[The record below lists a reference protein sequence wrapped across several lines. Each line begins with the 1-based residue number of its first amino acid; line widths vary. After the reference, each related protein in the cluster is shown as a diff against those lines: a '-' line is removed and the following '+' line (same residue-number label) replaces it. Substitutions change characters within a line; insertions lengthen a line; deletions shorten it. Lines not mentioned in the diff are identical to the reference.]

1 MSPDKQSIEALT
13 EIITKEVLNAMLEQE
28 KISAAPAGQSCKV
41 ECVDNLCVKT
51 CFDEAGQVISAGAE
65 RLSSSLGSGP
75 TDANVAKYIDHTLL
89 KAEATREQ
97 VTQLCF
103 EARKFNF
110 ATVCINATHAKLCVN
125 LLRGSGVGVAVVVGF
140 PLGATTPEVKAFEAE
155 QALREGASEIDM
167 VINIGAVK
175 DRNLEL
181 AARDVRAVVTTVHNQ
196 GRLLKVIIETAL
208 LTDEE
213 KQIACLIAKEAGAD
227 FVKTSTGFST
237 AGATVEDVALMR
249 RTVGPTIGVKAA
261 GGVRSDEDLQKMV
274 KAGATRI
281 GTSAGVKIVH
291 GGAPEKASAPA
302 QTGAKVY

>member
-1 MSPDKQSIEALT
+1 MSPDRTSIETLT
-13 EIITKEVLNAMLEQE
+13 EIVTREVLSAMLAQE
-28 KISAAPAGQSCKV
+28 KSTQTPNGATCKV

-51 CFDEAGQVISAGAE
+51 CFDEVGQVISAGAE
-65 RLSSSLGSGP
+65 RLTSTLGTVP
-75 TDANVAKYIDHTLL
+75 TDVSVSKYIDHTLL

-103 EARKFNF
+103 EARKYNF
-110 ATVCINATHAKLCVN
+110 ATVCVNATHTRLCVN

-167 VINIGAVK
+167 VINIGAIK

-181 AARDVRAVVTTVHNQ
+181 AARDVRAVVNAVHSMN
-196 GRLLKVIIETAL
+196 GILKVIIETAL

-213 KQIACLIAKEAGAD
+213 KQIACLIAKESGAD

-249 RTVGPTIGVKAA
+249 RTVGPLLGVKAA

-291 GGAPEKASAPA
+291 GGPAEKAPAP
-302 QTGAKVY
+302 TGAKVY

>member
-1 MSPDKQSIEALT
+1 MSPDKTSIEALT
-13 EIITKEVLNAMLEQE
+13 EIITREVLNAMVEQE
-28 KISAAPAGQSCKV
+28 KVSAAPAGATCKV

-65 RLSSSLGSGP
+65 RLSSSLGAVP
-75 TDANVAKYIDHTLL
+75 TDVSVSKYIDHTLL

-110 ATVCINATHAKLCVN
+110 ATVCVNATHTRLCVN

-167 VINIGAVK
+167 VINIGAIK

-181 AARDVRAVVTTVHNQ
+181 AARDVRAVVNAVHALN
-196 GRLLKVIIETAL
+196 GILKVIIETAL

-213 KQIACLIAKEAGAD
+213 KQIASLISKEAGAD

-249 RTVGPTIGVKAA
+249 RTVGPIIGVKAA
-261 GGVRSDEDLQKMV
+261 GGVRSGEDLQKMV

-291 GGAPEKASAPA
+291 GAPAEKAPA
-302 QTGAKVY
+302 QPGAKVY

>member
-65 RLSSSLGSGP
+65 RLSSSLGSAP

-110 ATVCINATHAKLCVN
+110 ATVCVNATHTKLCVN

-140 PLGATTPEVKAFEAE
+140 PLGATTHEVKAFEAE

-181 AARDVRAVVTTVHNQ
+181 AAKDVRAVVNTVH
-196 GRLLKVIIETAL
+196 LLGGIVKVIIETAL

-249 RTVGPTIGVKAA
+249 RTVGPMIGVKAA

-291 GGAPEKASAPA
+291 GGPPEKTPA
-302 QTGAKVY
+302 AAQPVAKVY